1 MPKFAPMKHL
11 SLIIISL
18 LTAQCLHAGMTL
30 NDCLLYAREHAHS
43 NILGRLAVEKAGADK
58 RITASSLM
66 PSVGLSSSGN
76 VSFGRNIDPETNT
89 YDNKQTLSTG
99 FGLSMSLPLF
109 DGLVSVNNLKAA
121 RVAQLRQMESA
132 RVEEDRISLEVIRA
146 FYNVSYC
153 RAMVDQMRR
162 QLERDSIDCVA
173 TERGQQLGTKSGA
186 DVAELRAL
194 VASDAYELAN
204 QQGLL
209 AKAYLSL
216 RTAMGM
222 SPDSEPLDLTE
233 EADDGAASADRFEVN
248 PRVAEAR
255 LALRQSEYNLRAA
268 KGAFSPRLSL
278 SAGVSTSYYK
288 MMGAGVLTP
297 SFRNQWKDNMGEY
310 VGFSLSIPLFTGLAT
325 TNRVRRARIEVRESR
340 TRLHQTEYEIAQA
353 TAEAALDLRT
363 AEAEMTAAARRL
375 EAEQVAFSAVRRRF
389 ELGHAS
395 AIDLYTSGAKLATAR
410 ANFEGKRIQKIISRI
425 TLGYYRG
432 EKLIKE

>member
-1 MPKFAPMKHL
+1 MKHL
-11 SLIIISL
+11 SVIISL
-18 LTAQCLHAGMTL
+18 FLVAQCAGAQLTL
-30 NDCLLYAREHAHS
+30 NDCLLYAREHAHG

-58 RITASSLM
+58 RIAASALM
-66 PSVGLSSSGN
+66 PDISLSSSGN
-76 VSFGRNIDPETNT
+76 ISFGRNIDPETNT

-99 FGLSMSLPLF
+99 FGLNMSLPVF
-109 DGLVSVNNLKAA
+109 DGLVSVNSLKAA
-121 RVAQLRQMESA
+121 RVAQLRQMESVRA
-132 RVEEDRISLEVIRA
+132 EEDRISLEVIRA

-162 QLERDSIDCVA
+162 QLERDSTDCVA
-173 TERGQQLGTKSGA
+173 TERGQRLGTKSGA

-209 AKAYLSL
+209 AKAYLTL

-222 SPDSEPLDLTE
+222 PPDSEPLDLTE
-233 EADDGAASADRFEVN
+233 EADDDAPAAGRFDVN

-255 LALRQSEYNLRAA
+255 LALRQSEYELRAA

-297 SFRNQWKDNMGEY
+297 SFRSQWKDNMGEY

-325 TNRVRRARIEVRESR
+325 TNRVKRARIEVRESR

-353 TAEAALDLRT
+353 TAEAALDFRT
-363 AEAEMTAAARRL
+363 AQAEMTAAERRL
-375 EAEQVAFSAVRRRF
+375 EAEQVAFNAVRRRF

>member
-1 MPKFAPMKHL
+1 MKHL

-18 LTAQCLHAGMTL
+18 LTAQCLNAAMTL
-30 NDCLLYAREHAHS
+30 NDCLLYAREHAHT
-43 NILGRLAVEKAGADK
+43 NVLGRLAVEKAGADR

-66 PSVGLSSSGN
+66 PSVSLSSSGN
-76 VSFGRNIDPETNT
+76 LSFGRNIDPETNT

-99 FGLSMSLPLF
+99 FGLNMSLPLF

-121 RVAQLRQMESA
+121 RVAQLRQIESA
-132 RVEEDRISLEVIRA
+132 RAEEDRISLEVIRA

-153 RAMVDQMRR
+153 RAMVDQMQR
-162 QLERDSIDCVA
+162 QLERDSTDCVA
-173 TERGQQLGTKSGA
+173 TERGRQLGTKSGA

-209 AKAYLSL
+209 AKAYLTL

-222 SPDSEPLDLTE
+222 EPDSEPLDLME
-233 EADDGAASADRFEVN
+233 DNDGNDYCGESVDRFDVH

-255 LALRQSEYNLRAA
+255 LALRQSEYELRAA

-297 SFRNQWKDNMGEY
+297 SFRSQWKDNMGEY

-325 TNRVRRARIEVRESR
+325 TNRVRRARIELRESR
-340 TRLHQTEYEIAQA
+340 ARLHQAEYEIAQA

-375 EAEQVAFSAVRRRF
+375 EAEQIAFSAVRRRY

-432 EKLIKE
+432 DKLIKE

>member
-1 MPKFAPMKHL
+1 M
-11 SLIIISL
+11 
-18 LTAQCLHAGMTL
+18 
-30 NDCLLYAREHAHS
+30 
-43 NILGRLAVEKAGADK
+43 EKAGADT
-58 RITASSLM
+58 RIMASSLM
-66 PSVGLSSSGN
+66 PSVSLSSSGN

-99 FGLSMSLPLF
+99 FGLNMSLPVF

-121 RVAQLRQMESA
+121 RVARLRQERSA
-132 RVEEDRISLEVIRA
+132 QAEEDRISLEVIRA

-153 RAMVDQMRR
+153 RALVGQMRQ
-162 QLERDSIDCVA
+162 QLERDSTDCVA
-173 TERGQQLGTKSGA
+173 TERGRELGTKSGA
-186 DVAELRAL
+186 DVAELQAL
-194 VASDAYELAN
+194 VASDRYELAN

-209 AKAYLSL
+209 AKAYLTL
-216 RTAMGM
+216 RSAMGM
-222 SPDSEPLDLTE
+222 APDPDPLDLAE
-233 EADDGAASADRFEVN
+233 PADDDAAPAERFDVN

-255 LALRQSEYNLRAA
+255 LALRQSEYELRAA

-288 MMGAGVLTP
+288 MMGADVSAP
-297 SFRNQWKDNMGEY
+297 SFRSQWRDNMGEY

-363 AEAEMTAAARRL
+363 AEAEMTAAASRL
-375 EAEQVAFSAVRRRF
+375 EAERIAFSAVRRRF

-425 TLGYYRG
+425 TLGYYHG

>member
-1 MPKFAPMKHL
+1 MKHL

-162 QLERDSIDCVA
+162 QLERDSTDCVA

-233 EADDGAASADRFEVN
+233 EADDGAVSADRFEVN